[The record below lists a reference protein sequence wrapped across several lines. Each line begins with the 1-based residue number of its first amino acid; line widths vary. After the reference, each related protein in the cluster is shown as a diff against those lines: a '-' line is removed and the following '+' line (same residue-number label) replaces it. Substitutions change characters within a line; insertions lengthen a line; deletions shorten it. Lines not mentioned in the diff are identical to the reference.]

1 LKVEFTPWGSNETK
15 KATYRPFFVGPA
27 PRYRLSVGKARLLS
41 PHMVDALRY
50 SSGAAFSARDKDQD
64 QWSGNCSKRRKKY
77 GGVPKR
83 TNIRF
88 GSSGWW
94 FKSCFWSNLNGMNAA
109 TGLRRGSG
117 IQWGRTKASSTTMSF
132 RKVAA

>member
-64 QWSGNCSKRRKKY
+64 QWSGNCSKR
-77 GGVPKR
+77 
-83 TNIRF
+83 F